1 MTVRFSGAQWRPIN
15 TNFNQGGNRPRLYIV
30 HIMEGSLDGTDS
42 WFRQSRAQASSHF
55 GVGKDGTIYQWV
67 ETNDTA
73 WHAGTANDHS
83 IGVENAGFATE
94 ALTQDQLDANARIY
108 AWSMRQYDDI
118 SAWLNT
124 NPSTGSGLS
133 YHGLGVNIG
142 WGHGA
147 CPGPRIIDQLPT
159 ILKRAKII
167 NASKD

>member
-1 MTVRFSGAQWRPIN
+1 MVVRFSGAQWRPRSV
-15 TNFNQGGNRPRLYIV
+15 NFNQGGNHPRLYIV
-30 HIMEGSLDGTDS
+30 HIAERFYEGTIS
-42 WFRQSRAQASSHF
+42 WFNNPNAQASSHF
-55 GVGKDGTIYQWV
+55 VISKTGKIAQLV